1 MKTFIL
7 SLCKDKI
14 KHSHLM
20 EGKIVID
27 SCFTR
32 LTSGVLVNI
41 TNQNNYFYVF
51 CDQYVGYKGIL
62 GLVRKLGYMGLG
74 ILA

>member
-1 MKTFIL
+1 
-7 SLCKDKI
+7 
-14 KHSHLM
+14 M

-32 LTSGVLVNI
+32 LTSEVLVNI
-41 TNQNNYFYVF
+41 TNQNNYFHFF

-62 GLVRKLGYMGLG
+62 GLVRK
-74 ILA
+74 